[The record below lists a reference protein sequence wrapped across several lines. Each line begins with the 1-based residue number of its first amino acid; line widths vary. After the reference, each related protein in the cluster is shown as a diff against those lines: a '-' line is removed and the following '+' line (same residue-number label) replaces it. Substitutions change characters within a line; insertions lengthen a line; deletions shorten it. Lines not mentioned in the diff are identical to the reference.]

1 MISKRRL
8 NGSYTPNSNVKNP
21 FLANNTTNT
30 SDNNSVENNTNSI
43 KDTVIRDNTDSSN
56 VEENL
61 VQIEDNTVSQT
72 VDDSMLGSY
81 DTTNSGGESTE
92 TGEVEEENNTT
103 LSKKWLTVGIIVAL
117 LACCGVGGAI
127 FYASQHYGQHKIIAG
142 STIGGGAL
150 TNNGKNAS
158 ANDSAD
164 KTVKFMQT
172 LGVPAYYTKNHDK
185 LDNKERVAANTKAI
199 RAASANAS
207 LSLPSKQS
215 NPNLIDDPRFA
226 TTKDGR
232 INPDYSYITM
242 ENVMPLIRDDVER
255 LINPVYGNWEILQFP
270 AGDYH
275 NTTAGVFSDMLT
287 TRVTKTVD
295 LQKVVNLYAD
305 WNRDF
310 YNDKFLDEKYDMPIV
325 GRPTSLDCE
334 FNING
339 NVEDNVTCY
348 TTVDYY
354 AKYSGVKKK
363 VDSKTMTLRYKVNY
377 AGVNSRRLML
387 EHMEQK

>member
-8 NGSYTPNSNVKNP
+8 NGNYTPNSNVKNP
-21 FLANNTTNT
+21 FLANNTTST
-30 SDNNSVENNTNSI
+30 PDNNSAENTDNI
-43 KDTVIRDNTDSSN
+43 KDTIIEDNTNSSN
-56 VEENL
+56 VEGNL
-61 VQIEDNTVSQT
+61 AQLEDNNVFST

-81 DTTNSGGESTE
+81 DTTNSGSESTE
-92 TGEVEEENNTT
+92 TSEAEENNTT

-127 FYASQHYGQHKIIAG
+127 FYASQHYGRSKIIAG
-142 STIGGGAL
+142 STIGGGNL
-150 TNNGKNAS
+150 NNSAKNATS
-158 ANDSAD
+158 NDAVD
-164 KTVKFMQT
+164 KTTKFMRD
-172 LGVPAYYTKNHDK
+172 LGVPEYYTKNHDK
-185 LDNKERVAANTKAI
+185 LNDKERTTANTKAI

-215 NPNLIDDPRFA
+215 NPNLVDDPRFA

-255 LINPVYGNWEILQFP
+255 LINPVYGNWWIAQYADRIAANNA
-270 AGDYH
+270 AGAF
-275 NTTAGVFSDMLT
+275 NDMTGQSPKNMREVRNVL
-287 TRVTKTVD
+287 D
-295 LQKVVNLYAD
+295 LYAD
-305 WNRDF
+305 WNGDF
-310 YNDKFLDEKYDMPIV
+310 YNSKFLDQKYEMPIV
-325 GRPTSLDCE
+325 GRPTNLDCE

-348 TTVDYY
+348 VSVNYY
-354 AKYSGVKKK
+354 ASYSGVKKK

-377 AGVNSRRLML
+377 AGANSRRLIL
-387 EHMEQK
+387 QHMEQK

>member
-1 MISKRRL
+1 MINKRRL
-8 NGSYTPNSNVKNP
+8 NGSYTPNSNIKNP
-21 FLANNTTNT
+21 FLANNTTKT
-30 SDNNSVENNTNSI
+30 SDNNSVEDANSI
-43 KDTVIRDNTDSSN
+43 KNTTVDNTDSSS

-61 VQIEDNTVSQT
+61 AQLEDNNVSPT

-81 DTTNSGGESTE
+81 DTTNSGSESTE
-92 TGEVEEENNTT
+92 TSEAEGENNTT
-103 LSKKWLTVGIIVAL
+103 LSKKWLTVGIIAAI

-127 FYASQHYGQHKIIAG
+127 FYASQHYGRSKIIAG
-142 STIGGGAL
+142 STIGGGTL

-164 KTVKFMQT
+164 KTVKFMRT
-172 LGVPAYYTKNHDK
+172 LGVPEYYTKSHDK
-185 LDNKERVAANTKAI
+185 LGDKERITANTKAI

-226 TTKDGR
+226 TTEDGR

-255 LINPVYGNWEILQFP
+255 LINPVYGNWWIAQYADRIAANNA
-270 AGDYH
+270 AGTF
-275 NTTAGVFSDMLT
+275 NDMTGQSPKNMREVRNVL
-287 TRVTKTVD
+287 D
-295 LQKVVNLYAD
+295 LYAD
-305 WNRDF
+305 WNGDF
-310 YNDKFLDEKYDMPIV
+310 YNSKFLDQKYELPIV
-325 GRPTSLDCE
+325 GRPTNLDCE

-339 NVEDNVTCY
+339 NVEDNVICY
-348 TTVDYY
+348 VSVNYY
-354 AKYSGVKKK
+354 ASYSGVKKK

-377 AGVNSRRLML
+377 AGANSRRLIL
-387 EHMEQK
+387 QHMEQK

>member
-8 NGSYTPNSNVKNP
+8 NSSYTPNSNVKNP
-21 FLANNTTNT
+21 FLANNTTST
-30 SDNNSVENNTNSI
+30 PDNNSAENTDNI
-43 KDTVIRDNTDSSN
+43 KDTIIEDNTNSSN
-56 VEENL
+56 VEGNL
-61 VQIEDNTVSQT
+61 AQLEDNNVFST

-81 DTTNSGGESTE
+81 DTTNSGSESTE
-92 TGEVEEENNTT
+92 TSEAEENNTT

-127 FYASQHYGQHKIIAG
+127 FYASQHYGRSKIIAG
-142 STIGGGAL
+142 STIGGGNL
-150 TNNGKNAS
+150 NNSAKNATS
-158 ANDSAD
+158 NDAVD
-164 KTVKFMQT
+164 KTTKFMRD
-172 LGVPAYYTKNHDK
+172 LGVPEYYTKNHDK
-185 LDNKERVAANTKAI
+185 LNDKERTTANTKAI

-215 NPNLIDDPRFA
+215 NPNLVDDPRFA

-255 LINPVYGNWEILQFP
+255 LINPVYGNWWIAQYADRIAANNA
-270 AGDYH
+270 AGAF
-275 NTTAGVFSDMLT
+275 NDMTGQSPKNMREVRNVL
-287 TRVTKTVD
+287 D
-295 LQKVVNLYAD
+295 LYAD
-305 WNRDF
+305 WNGDF
-310 YNDKFLDEKYDMPIV
+310 YNSKFLDQKYEMPIV
-325 GRPTSLDCE
+325 GRPTNLDCE

-348 TTVDYY
+348 VSVNYY
-354 AKYSGVKKK
+354 ASYSGVKKK

-377 AGVNSRRLML
+377 AGANSRRLIL
-387 EHMEQK
+387 QHMEQK

>member
-1 MISKRRL
+1 MF
-8 NGSYTPNSNVKNP
+8 NSNAKNP
-21 FLANNTTNT
+21 FLANNTTKT
-30 SDNNSVENNTNSI
+30 SDNSVNDINSTENTIVDDTNSS
-43 KDTVIRDNTDSSN
+43 VVEDNT
-56 VEENL
+56 VKL
-61 VQIEDNTVSQT
+61 EDNTVSQT

-81 DTTNSGGESTE
+81 DTTNSDGESTE
-92 TGEVEEENNTT
+92 TSEAEEGNNTT

-142 STIGGGAL
+142 STIGGGTL
-150 TNNGKNAS
+150 SNNGKNAS
-158 ANDSAD
+158 TNDSVD

-207 LSLPSKQS
+207 LSLPSKRS
-215 NPNLIDDPRFA
+215 NPNLTDDPRFA

-310 YNDKFLDEKYDMPIV
+310 YNDKFLDEKYDMPII

>member
-1 MISKRRL
+1 MINKRRL
-8 NGSYTPNSNVKNP
+8 NNNQTFNTNAKNP
-21 FLANNTTNT
+21 FLDNNTTKT
-30 SDNNSVENNTNSI
+30 SDNNSVKDDNNLENTIVDDTNSS
-43 KDTVIRDNTDSSN
+43 V
-56 VEENL
+56 
-61 VQIEDNTVSQT
+61 IEDNTVQLEDNTVSPT

-81 DTTNSGGESTE
+81 DTDSVESNTDEAGEA
-92 TGEVEEENNTT
+92 EENNTT
-103 LSKKWLTVGIIVAL
+103 LSKKWLTVGIIAAI

-127 FYASQHYGQHKIIAG
+127 LYASQQHNNSKIIAG
-142 STIGGGAL
+142 STIGGGTL
-150 TNNGKNAS
+150 TNNGRNTS

-215 NPNLIDDPRFA
+215 NPNLTDDPRFA

>member
-8 NGSYTPNSNVKNP
+8 NSSYTPNSNAKNP
-21 FLANNTTNT
+21 FLANNTISTP
-30 SDNNSVENNTNSI
+30 DDNSVENTDNI
-43 KDTVIRDNTDSSN
+43 KDTIIEDNTNSSN
-56 VEENL
+56 VEGNL
-61 VQIEDNTVSQT
+61 AQLEDNNVFST

-81 DTTNSGGESTE
+81 DTTNSDGESTE
-92 TGEVEEENNTT
+92 TSEAEENNTT

-127 FYASQHYGQHKIIAG
+127 LYASQHYGHSKIIAG
-142 STIGGGAL
+142 STIGGGNL
-150 TNNGKNAS
+150 NNSAKNATS
-158 ANDSAD
+158 NDAVD
-164 KTVKFMQT
+164 KTTKFMRD
-172 LGVPAYYTKNHDK
+172 LGVPEYYTKNHDK
-185 LDNKERVAANTKAI
+185 LNDKERTTANTKAI

-255 LINPVYGNWEILQFP
+255 LINPVYGGWWIAQYADRIAANNA
-270 AGDYH
+270 AGAF
-275 NTTAGVFSDMLT
+275 NDMTGQSPKNMREVRNVL
-287 TRVTKTVD
+287 D
-295 LQKVVNLYAD
+295 LYAD
-305 WNRDF
+305 WNGDF
-310 YNDKFLDEKYDMPIV
+310 YNSKFLDQKYEMPIV
-325 GRPTSLDCE
+325 GRPTNLDCE

-348 TTVDYY
+348 VSVNYY
-354 AKYSGVKKK
+354 ASYSGVKKK

-377 AGVNSRRLML
+377 AGANSRRLIL
-387 EHMEQK
+387 QHMEQK

>member
-1 MISKRRL
+1 MINKRRL
-8 NGSYTPNSNVKNP
+8 NSSYTPNSNVKNP
-21 FLANNTTNT
+21 FLANNTTST
-30 SDNNSVENNTNSI
+30 SDNTSVENNTDNI
-43 KDTVIRDNTDSSN
+43 KDTI
-56 VEENL
+56 
-61 VQIEDNTVSQT
+61 IEDNASSSVEESSTQLEDNNVPQT

-127 FYASQHYGQHKIIAG
+127 LYASQHYGQHKIIAG
-142 STIGGGAL
+142 STIGGGTL
-150 TNNGKNAS
+150 SNNGKNAS
-158 ANDSAD
+158 ANDSVD

-172 LGVPAYYTKNHDK
+172 LRVPAYYTKSHDK
-185 LDNKERVAANTKAI
+185 LDNKERVTANTKAI

>member
-1 MISKRRL
+1 M
-8 NGSYTPNSNVKNP
+8 T
-21 FLANNTTNT
+21 
-30 SDNNSVENNTNSI
+30 DNNSVENIDNIKNTI
-43 KDTVIRDNTDSSN
+43 IEDNTDSGS

-61 VQIEDNTVSQT
+61 AQLKDNNVSPT
-72 VDDSMLGSY
+72 VDDSILGSY
-81 DTTNSGGESTE
+81 DTTNSVGESTE
-92 TGEVEEENNTT
+92 TSEAEEENNTT

-127 FYASQHYGQHKIIAG
+127 FYASQHYGRSKIIAG
-142 STIGGGAL
+142 STIGGGNL
-150 TNNGKNAS
+150 NNSAKNATS
-158 ANDSAD
+158 NDAVD
-164 KTVKFMQT
+164 KTTKFMRD
-172 LGVPAYYTKNHDK
+172 LGVPEYYTKNHDK
-185 LDNKERVAANTKAI
+185 LNDKERTTANTKAI

-275 NTTAGVFSDMLT
+275 DTTAGVFSDMLT

-310 YNDKFLDEKYDMPIV
+310 YNDKFLDEKYDMPII

-339 NVEDNVTCY
+339 NVEDSVTCY

>member
-1 MISKRRL
+1 MINKRRL
-8 NGSYTPNSNVKNP
+8 NNSQTFNTNAKNP
-21 FLANNTTNT
+21 FLVNNTTKT
-30 SDNNSVENNTNSI
+30 SDNNSVEDTNNTENTIVNDTNSSI
-43 KDTVIRDNTDSSN
+43 
-56 VEENL
+56 
-61 VQIEDNTVSQT
+61 IEDNNVQLEDNNVSPT

-81 DTTNSGGESTE
+81 DTTSNAESNTDEAGEA
-92 TGEVEEENNTT
+92 EENNTT
-103 LSKKWLTVGIIVAL
+103 LSKKWLTVGIIAAI

-127 FYASQHYGQHKIIAG
+127 LYASQQHNNSKIIAG
-142 STIGGGAL
+142 STIGGGTL
-150 TNNGKNAS
+150 TNNGQAAS
-158 ANDSAD
+158 TNDSAD

-172 LGVPAYYTKNHDK
+172 LGVPQYYTKSHDK
-185 LDNKERVAANTKAI
+185 LGDKERIAANTKAI
-199 RAASANAS
+199 KAASANAS

-215 NPNLIDDPRFA
+215 NPNLTDDPRFA

-275 NTTAGVFSDMLT
+275 NTTAGVFSDILT

-295 LQKVVNLYAD
+295 LKKVVNLYAD

-310 YNDKFLDEKYDMPIV
+310 YNDKFLDEKYDMPII

-339 NVEDNVTCY
+339 NVEDSVTCY

>member
-1 MISKRRL
+1 MINKRRL
-8 NGSYTPNSNVKNP
+8 NNSQTFNSNVKNP
-21 FLANNTTNT
+21 FLDGNTDKM
-30 SDNNSVENNTNSI
+30 SDNNSVEDINNTESTTVDDTNS
-43 KDTVIRDNTDSSN
+43 NS
-56 VEENL
+56 
-61 VQIEDNTVSQT
+61 IEDNTVQLDDNNISPT

-81 DTTNSGGESTE
+81 DNTESN
-92 TGEVEEENNTT
+92 TGEAGEAEEGNNTT
-103 LSKKWLTVGIIVAL
+103 LSKKWLTVGIIAAI

-127 FYASQHYGQHKIIAG
+127 LYASQQHNNSKIIAG
-142 STIGGGAL
+142 STIGGGTL
-150 TNNGKNAS
+150 TNNGQNAS

-164 KTVKFMQT
+164 KTVKFMRT
-172 LGVPAYYTKNHDK
+172 LGVPEYYTKSHDK
-185 LDNKERVAANTKAI
+185 LGDKERIAANTKAI
-199 RAASANAS
+199 KAASANAS

-215 NPNLIDDPRFA
+215 NPNLVDDPRFA

-255 LINPVYGNWEILQFP
+255 LINPVYGKWEILQFP

-275 NTTAGVFSDMLT
+275 DMTAGVFSDMLAT
-287 TRVTKTVD
+287 KVTKTAE

-305 WNRDF
+305 WNKNL
-310 YNDKFLDEKYDMPIV
+310 YNDKFLDEKYDMPII

>member
-8 NGSYTPNSNVKNP
+8 NGGYTPNSNAKNP
-21 FLANNTTNT
+21 FLANNTTST
-30 SDNNSVENNTNSI
+30 PDNNSVENVDNI
-43 KDTVIRDNTDSSN
+43 KDTVIRDNTNSSN
-56 VEENL
+56 VEDNL
-61 VQIEDNTVSQT
+61 VKLEDNTVSPT

-81 DTTNSGGESTE
+81 DNTEPNTDE
-92 TGEVEEENNTT
+92 TGEAEENNTT
-103 LSKKWLTVGIIVAL
+103 LSKKWLTVGIIAAI

-127 FYASQHYGQHKIIAG
+127 LYASQHYGQHKIIAG
-142 STIGGGAL
+142 STIGGGTL
-150 TNNGKNAS
+150 TNNGQAAS
-158 ANDSAD
+158 ANGSAD
-164 KTVKFMQT
+164 KTVKFMRT
-172 LGVPAYYTKNHDK
+172 LGVPEYYTKSHDK
-185 LDNKERVAANTKAI
+185 LSDKERIAANTKAI
-199 RAASANAS
+199 KAASANAS

-215 NPNLIDDPRFA
+215 NPNLTDDPRFA

-255 LINPVYGNWEILQFP
+255 LINPVYGKWEILQFP

-275 NTTAGVFSDMLT
+275 DTTAGVFSDMLT

-310 YNDKFLDEKYDMPIV
+310 YKDKFLDEKYDMPII

-339 NVEDNVTCY
+339 NVEDSVTCY

>member
-1 MISKRRL
+1 MINKRRL
-8 NGSYTPNSNVKNP
+8 NNSQTFNSNAKNP
-21 FLANNTTNT
+21 FLANNTTKT
-30 SDNNSVENNTNSI
+30 SDNNSVEDAISI
-43 KDTVIRDNTDSSN
+43 KNTTVDNTDSSS

-61 VQIEDNTVSQT
+61 AQLDDNNVSPT

-81 DTTNSGGESTE
+81 DTTNSGSESTE
-92 TGEVEEENNTT
+92 TSEAEENNTT

-127 FYASQHYGQHKIIAG
+127 FYASQHYGRSKIIAG
-142 STIGGGAL
+142 STIGGGTL
-150 TNNGKNAS
+150 TNNGQAAS
-158 ANDSAD
+158 TNDSAD
-164 KTVKFMQT
+164 KTVKFMRT
-172 LGVPAYYTKNHDK
+172 LGVPEYYTKSHDK
-185 LDNKERVAANTKAI
+185 LGDKERITANTKAI

-275 NTTAGVFSDMLT
+275 DTTAGVFSDMLT

-310 YNDKFLDEKYDMPIV
+310 YNDKFLDEKYDMPII

-339 NVEDNVTCY
+339 NVEDSVTCY